1 MKPVPDLHLAVF
13 AKPLVPGQVKT
24 RLIPSVGAE
33 GAVRIQRAMLWQT
46 LATAHDVAG
55 GQISL
60 WVADNPDHPT
70 LHPFRDAFAPIMR
83 TQHGHDLGT
92 RMRSA
97 MATLLQENAR
107 VLLVGSD
114 CPVLSVNN
122 VREAVA
128 AFDDDRTD
136 AVFIPVED
144 GGYVLIGLRS
154 WPGRHETVLD
164 AVFNGIPW
172 STNQVMA
179 QTRLQLVAAGLGW
192 SELPTL
198 WDVDRPEDLQRAE
211 VLGIHDIGYQ
221 SVLEKL

>member
-1 MKPVPDLHLAVF
+1 MKLALDLHIAVF
-13 AKPLVPGQVKT
+13 AKPLAPGQVKT

-33 GAVRIQRAMLWQT
+33 GAVRIQRDMLWQT

-70 LHPFRDAFAPIMR
+70 LHPFRDAFAPTVR
-83 TQHGHDLGT
+83 TQHGHGLGV

-97 MATLLQENAR
+97 MATLLQEHPR
-107 VLLVGSD
+107 VLLIGSD

-154 WPGRHETVLD
+154 RPGRHETVLD

-172 STNQVMA
+172 STDQVMT
-179 QTRLQLVAAGLGW
+179 QTRVQLAAAGLCW

-198 WDVDRPEDLQRAE
+198 WDVDRPEDLRRAQ
-211 VLGIHDIGYQ
+211 VLGIFDTPG
-221 SVLEKL
+221 